1 MGKNIII
8 TESQLKYLIGNNI
21 KESKETLNEDKT
33 IEAVQNAL
41 IAKGYDVGSKGAD
54 GVLGPDTRKAV
65 AKYQKDNGIK
75 QTGFPGRITK
85 GKLGITGTSQ
95 TNQTNQTNQ
104 TDKTNQTTSQK
115 STGDTLLSP
124 SISNV
129 FKNQFS
135 LGKLKTTDSTY
146 VCKAGQNSC
155 GQFVNDFSDKLD
167 FVGDAWL
174 AHDLDGVG
182 KRVWSVYS
190 KINPIFIKVM
200 TDIFNSITNAG
211 GWKKNGP
218 MSDAIKILNNNF
230 SRNQPS
236 ASTLKVDDVVGIYY
250 PPSSHH
256 EEAFYEAG
264 KNYFV
269 KDKSGKFIPGNT
281 LSKDHKAFGMNTHV
295 GIVGAIKDN
304 VPLIFHNID
313 GTVYSDPYNKLYR
326 GGKLVWVK
334 RK

>member
-21 KESKETLNEDKT
+21 KENKETLNEDESIKA
-33 IEAVQNAL
+33 IQNAL
-41 IAKGYDVGSKGAD
+41 IAKGYDVGPKGAD

-85 GKLGITGTSQ
+85 GKLGITTSPQ
-95 TNQTNQTNQ
+95 SSQSN
-104 TDKTNQTTSQK
+104 SQK

-124 SISNV
+124 SISND

-146 VCKAGQNSC
+146 VCKAGQDSC
-155 GQFVNDFSDKLD
+155 GQFVNDFSEKLD

-182 KRVWSVYS
+182 KRVWSVYTNL
-190 KINPIFIKVM
+190 KPGHI
-200 TDIFNSITNAG
+200 DAITKTYNVIHKAG
-211 GWKKNGP
+211 GWKDSGP
-218 MSDAIKILNNNF
+218 MSETIKTINKGLTI
-230 SRNQPS
+230 NQPS

-264 KNYFV
+264 KNYFI
-269 KDKSGKFIPGNT
+269 KDKSGKFVAGKT
-281 LSKDHKAFGMNTHV
+281 LSGGKGFGMNTHV
-295 GIVGAIKDN
+295 GIVGAIKDG
-304 VPLIFHNID
+304 VPLIFHNIN
-313 GTVYSDPYNKLYR
+313 GTVFSDPYNKLYR
-326 GGKLVWVK
+326 DGKIAWVK